1 MGEIGGAFPSVLL
14 FSLFLLSVL
23 VAVHNLC
30 HFAPTL
36 IQLLPLLHQLSM
48 MMIAILLFDY
58 LLFCQPVTMYPLDY
72 LSKLPKMGQHTG
84 TAYAMAHG
92 IGRSYRY
99 YKGAQL
105 PFLRLSVSC
114 VSLPLPPGQ
123 RRQE

>member
-1 MGEIGGAFPSVLL
+1 
-14 FSLFLLSVL
+14 
-23 VAVHNLC
+23 
-30 HFAPTL
+30 
-36 IQLLPLLHQLSM
+36 M
-48 MMIAILLFDY
+48 MMIAILLFDS

-105 PFLRLSVSC
+105 PFLQTSVSC